1 LKDRRVNTFK
11 ANNFQ
16 GMNNI
21 AVKNKGSLDIPSMI
35 LNANV
40 EPDGSL
46 QKRPGLE
53 KVINLPGA
61 HSLWTN
67 NKGIVLCMA
76 QGVVYRVIDTA
87 TTVSL
92 VDTALPDSPMAYFEV
107 DGRVYMSNKDWT
119 GMYDPS
125 QDLMKAWGEPIPE
138 APILIPTAGS
148 LPAGNYRVCVTA
160 LSEYSRVSG
169 NSNQTGIV
177 LDAPGGIEIP
187 NLPATA
193 SVWITDP
200 NGSIFLFAGSSSPI
214 TDVPE
219 NSEPIP
225 SMWGSPPLP
234 MNHLC
239 WAFGRAWG
247 CVGNRVYYSEP
258 YQPELFLLNTNFF
271 DLSEPVLMIARAK
284 AGLFIGC
291 ESKTELF
298 AGTDPN
304 QMSQQSVGPGVV
316 PGSLSY
322 ANDLGDLGRDV
333 PIWVGKD
340 GVYAGLGDGRA
351 VNLIKEKVQID
362 PQQVTGASV
371 CRVKDGR
378 RQMLFSAR
386 QNMKG
391 QEVGFGDNA
400 SCEVIRKG
408 AVI

>member
-1 LKDRRVNTFK
+1 MKDRRVSPFK
-11 ANNFQ
+11 AESFQ

-21 AVKNKGSLDIPSMI
+21 AVKSKGSLEIPSMI

-46 QKRPGLE
+46 QRRPGLE
-53 KVINLPGA
+53 KIINLPGA

-67 NKGIVLCMA
+67 NAGIVLCMA
-76 QGVVYRVIDTA
+76 QREIYRVIDTA
-87 TTVSL
+87 TTVQL
-92 VDTALPDSPMAYFEV
+92 VDTVQPDAPMSYFEV
-107 DGRVYMSNKDWT
+107 DGRIYMSNKNWT
-119 GMYDPS
+119 GMYDPL
-125 QDLMKAWGEPIPE
+125 QDVMKAWGEPVPD
-138 APILIPTAGS
+138 APIVVPAAGS
-148 LPAGNYRVCVTA
+148 LPVGRYQVCITT
-160 LSEYSRVSG
+160 LSEYGRTSG
-169 NSNQTGIV
+169 NSNLSIIV
-177 LDAPGGIEIP
+177 LDEPGGISIP

-200 NGSIFLFAGSSSPI
+200 NGANLLFAGNSSPI

-225 SMWGSPPLP
+225 TMWGSPPLP
-234 MNHLC
+234 MNHMC
-239 WAFGRAWG
+239 WALGRAWG
-247 CVGNRVYYSEP
+247 CVGKKVYYSEP
-258 YQPELFLLNTNFF
+258 YQPELFLLSTNFF
-271 DLSEPVLMIARAK
+271 DLSDPVLMIARAGS
-284 AGLFIGC
+284 GLFVGC
-291 ESKTELF
+291 EAKTDLF
-298 AGTDPN
+298 AGTDPATMT
-304 QMSQQSVGPGVV
+304 QTTVGKGVV
-316 PGSLSY
+316 PGTLSY
-322 ANDLGDLGRDV
+322 ATDLGDMGRDV

-340 GVYAGLGDGRA
+340 GVYAGLRDGRA

-362 PQQVTGASV
+362 PQQSTGASV